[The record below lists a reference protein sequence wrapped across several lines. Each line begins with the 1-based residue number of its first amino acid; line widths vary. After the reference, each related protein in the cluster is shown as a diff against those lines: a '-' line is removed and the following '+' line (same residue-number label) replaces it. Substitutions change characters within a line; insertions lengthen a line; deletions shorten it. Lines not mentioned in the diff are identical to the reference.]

1 MSMSADP
8 SSVSP
13 ANRAQPETSTA
24 QSSETPV
31 PRRRHRMSLRS
42 RILFFLTA
50 WLIVLM
56 PFLFWWNTWFGRQLS
71 DAQMD
76 RYLHDVQ
83 KPRHIQHAVLQ
94 IGDRMARHDTSV
106 SKWYPALVS
115 LAANPSEEIR
125 SADAWAMGQDNSV
138 PEFHAA
144 LLKLLGDPSP
154 TVRGNAAL
162 ALVRFGDA
170 SGRQQIVFLLLPAH
184 ITAAQSG
191 RILDLAKP
199 GALIHQNGLVAKLQ
213 AGNQTVEVRAPLTG
227 RLRAISARQGDEVS
241 AGSELGIV
249 DPGADQAWEAL
260 RALYVI
266 GTPED
271 IPAIVPYQ
279 HQIESMPE
287 RVRQQAVLTEE
298 AIRER
303 ASAKTQ

>member
-1 MSMSADP
+1 MSADP

-13 ANRAQPETSTA
+13 AHSAV

-125 SADAWAMGQDNSV
+125 SADAWTMGQDNSV
-138 PEFHAA
+138 REFHAA

-154 TVRGNAAL
+154 PVRGNAAL

-170 SGRQQIVFLLLPAH
+170 TGRQHIV
-184 ITAAQSG
+184 
-191 RILDLAKP
+191 
-199 GALIHQNGLVAKLQ
+199 
-213 AGNQTVEVRAPLTG
+213 
-227 RLRAISARQGDEVS
+227 
-241 AGSELGIV
+241 
-249 DPGADQAWEAL
+249 
-260 RALYVI
+260 
-266 GTPED
+266 
-271 IPAIVPYQ
+271 
-279 HQIESMPE
+279 SM
-287 RVRQQAVLTEE
+287 L
-298 AIRER
+298 
-303 ASAKTQ
+303 